1 MADEKAFDMLA
12 DNRDTSRGPE
22 NLAALRENLM
32 RAIEAFRAAGGDL
45 VDGLIEGMPAPTMPP
60 EVRAMRTAEQQE
72 AYEEDVRRA
81 EMEDQA
87 TQPQILDVP
96 PDEPYEFPNP
106 IMPDGSLVTPDQPPP
121 SRTNKKS
128 IDNPYG
134 Q

>member
-45 VDGLIEGMPAPTMPP
+45 VDGLIEGMPAPTASQEYRNMRSPA
-60 EVRAMRTAEQQE
+60 EEEAFQEERRRAMMEQQK
-72 AYEEDVRRA
+72 ANVPMMA
-81 EMEDQA
+81 
-87 TQPQILDVP
+87 P
-96 PDEPYEFPNP
+96 PDEPYEFPSP
-106 IMPDGSLVTPDQPPP
+106 VMPDGSLVTPDQPPP

-134 Q
+134 R